1 MRRATIKKMR
11 LIIYQVSGLLC
22 FRPSS
27 RSDTVPQRS
36 TVKRLAL
43 KKKKDLP
50 YAFNT
55 TTLNFKPLFYEH
67 LLPSL
72 WTWVVFLQTQ
82 FGKQER
88 FN

>member
-1 MRRATIKKMR
+1 MR
-11 LIIYQVSGLLC
+11 LIVYQVSGLLC
-22 FRPSS
+22 FLPSS

-43 KKKKDLP
+43 KKKKKDLP

-72 WTWVVFLQTQ
+72 WTRVVFLQTQ